1 MLHHT
6 HRPPPYATTA
16 LQAPPP
22 SHHDQ
27 RTGVITNKMSHPGAR
42 DSTTAATPEGT
53 ASTTTCGRRPDAS
66 TRSHRAHLAQPSPSG
81 LVKIQPPCAAYAP
94 PAAPSPTPAAPPS
107 VHEGHRPGQ
116 GAGPPGPEM
125 EPAGPGSRA
134 GRRCPEPP
142 RRPVARGHATASSPP
157 AAARPGDAPPPEPR
171 RPGSTAAAARPRLE
185 RNAPGREGPPPPA
198 PSGLCPTASADGG
211 DGGGRRRGSGGG
223 LGLVAP
229 ESLAGERPEGGGRS
243 LLVDCS

>member
-53 ASTTTCGRRPDAS
+53 ASTATCGRRPDAS

-107 VHEGHRPGQ
+107 VTRATAGQ
-116 GAGPPGPEM
+116 GAGPPGPRWS
-125 EPAGPGSRA
+125 PQGPDLGQAGAAPSRRA
-134 GRRCPEPP
+134 VPWP
-142 RRPVARGHATASSPP
+142 RGHATALV
-157 AAARPGDAPPPEPR
+157 ATRRRAARETRRRRNPAGRGAP
-171 RPGSTAAAARPRLE
+171 
-185 RNAPGREGPPPPA
+185 PPPPA
-198 PSGLCPTASADGG
+198 PPGEE
-211 DGGGRRRGSGGG
+211 R
-223 LGLVAP
+223 
-229 ESLAGERPEGGGRS
+229 AG
-243 LLVDCS
+243 